1 MKKKQPTNFKQSTI
15 NALEAAGRYRVV
27 AFVIVIACI
36 YGFMVHSINSLSSI
50 QPGESSISKEVTAI
64 RIPKIDQSV
73 VKQLEAL
80 RDNSVNVQALFN
92 EARNNPFN
100 E

>member
-1 MKKKQPTNFKQSTI
+1 MKKQPLDIKQSAL
-15 NALEAAGRYRVV
+15 NALGAASRYRVV
-27 AFVIVIACI
+27 AFVVIIAAI
-36 YGFMVHSINSLSSI
+36 YGFMIYSISTLSSA
-50 QPGESSISKEVTAI
+50 QPDESSISNEVTAI

-80 RDNSVNVQALFN
+80 RDNSVSVQALFD

-100 E
+100 EK